1 MFQLAPRLKDYIKS
15 LRGKVIDVKRRPVI
29 EDRPSPM
36 DYDKFLNHQQME
48 YKVERVIVVEIPE
61 REFDRIAEMRNWYEN
76 NIDGYDITRF
86 DKIIKDHHWE
96 KELREEDSRLA
107 ELYDQYKVM
116 LTLLDDRQYNR
127 K

>member
-1 MFQLAPRLKDYIKS
+1 
-15 LRGKVIDVKRRPVI
+15 
-29 EDRPSPM
+29 
-36 DYDKFLNHQQME
+36 ME

-61 REFDRIAEMRNWYEN
+61 REFDRIAEMRHWYEN